1 MDNFLNLNVA
11 LVTSIIPLHPHNISA
26 ESTLKLLLVKSLRSL
41 LPATG
46 QEPLALLLEL
56 LYWPRL
62 KLSSSQLRDSTTLR
76 VDKQPAMLLVAASV
90 VLTYL
95 GTETTLDTL
104 PLQRSTLAVTWDK
117 LELSLQVEALRL
129 QLKLKCTALRL
140 LASLLATLRRHR

>member
-1 MDNFLNLNVA
+1 MDTFLHLNVA

-26 ESTLKLLLVKSLRSL
+26 ESTLKLLLVKSLRFL
-41 LPATG
+41 LLATG
-46 QEPLALLLEL
+46 QEPLLLLEL

-104 PLQRSTLAVTWDK
+104 PLRRSTLAVTWDK
-117 LELSLQVEALRL
+117 LELNLQVEALRL

>member
-1 MDNFLNLNVA
+1 MDNFLHLNVA

-26 ESTLKLLLVKSLRSL
+26 KSTLKLLLVKNLRSL

-104 PLQRSTLAVTWDK
+104 PLRRSTLAVTWDK
-117 LELSLQVEALRL
+117 LELNLQVEALRL

>member
-1 MDNFLNLNVA
+1 MDTFLHLNVA

-46 QEPLALLLEL
+46 QEPLLLLEL

-104 PLQRSTLAVTWDK
+104 PLRRSTLAVTWDK
-117 LELSLQVEALRL
+117 LELNLQVEALRL

-140 LASLLATLRRHR
+140 LASLLATDRKSVV

>member
-1 MDNFLNLNVA
+1 MDTFLHLNVA

-41 LPATG
+41 LPVTG
-46 QEPLALLLEL
+46 QEPLLLLEL

-76 VDKQPAMLLVAASV
+76 VDKQPAMLLAAASV

-95 GTETTLDTL
+95 GTEITLDTL
-104 PLQRSTLAVTWDK
+104 PLRRSTLAVTWDK
-117 LELSLQVEALRL
+117 LELNLQVEALRL

>member
-1 MDNFLNLNVA
+1 MDTFLHLNVA
-11 LVTSIIPLHPHNISA
+11 LVTSIIPLHPHNISV

-46 QEPLALLLEL
+46 QEPLLLLEL

-104 PLQRSTLAVTWDK
+104 PLRRSTLAVTWDK
-117 LELSLQVEALRL
+117 LELNLQVEALRL

>member
-1 MDNFLNLNVA
+1 MDTFLHLNVA
-11 LVTSIIPLHPHNISA
+11 LVTSIIPLHPHNISV

-46 QEPLALLLEL
+46 QEPLLLLEL

-76 VDKQPAMLLVAASV
+76 VDKQPAMLLAAASV

-95 GTETTLDTL
+95 GTETTQDTL
-104 PLQRSTLAVTWDK
+104 PLRRSTLAVTWDK
-117 LELSLQVEALRL
+117 LELNLQVEALRL

>member
-1 MDNFLNLNVA
+1 MDTFLHLNVA
-11 LVTSIIPLHPHNISA
+11 LVTSIIPLHQHNISA

-46 QEPLALLLEL
+46 QEPLLLEL

-104 PLQRSTLAVTWDK
+104 PLRRSTLAVTWDK
-117 LELSLQVEALRL
+117 LELNLQVEALRL

>member
-1 MDNFLNLNVA
+1 MDTFLHLNVA

-46 QEPLALLLEL
+46 QGPLLLLEL

-104 PLQRSTLAVTWDK
+104 PLRRSTLAVTWDK
-117 LELSLQVEALRL
+117 LELNLQVEALRL